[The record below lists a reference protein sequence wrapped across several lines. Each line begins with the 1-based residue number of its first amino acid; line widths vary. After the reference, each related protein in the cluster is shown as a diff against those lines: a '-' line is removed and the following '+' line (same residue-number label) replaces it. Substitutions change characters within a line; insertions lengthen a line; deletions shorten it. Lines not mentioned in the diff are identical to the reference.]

1 MTALHSSV
9 DGLDRARGR
18 NRGDGGGDARGAC
31 RSTLEW
37 RAVTHLT
44 DFIAFLEH
52 LPPGPLYALIAV
64 LAAVENI
71 FPPVPADAAVALGA
85 FLAGR
90 GYMNAWLVFGLTW
103 TANVGSGAAV
113 YALARRHGAL
123 VSRGFLG
130 RHIFTA
136 GTVAHIEE
144 QYRRH
149 GAYGIFFSRLLPV
162 WRGVVMP
169 FAGIARVPAWR
180 ALIPLALASGVY
192 YGALTYLVSR
202 LGTDLDDVLRVVRGV
217 NTLLAVVAGVLILV
231 IALWIIRRRRSP
243 RRPPQ

>member
-1 MTALHSSV
+1 M
-9 DGLDRARGR
+9 
-18 NRGDGGGDARGAC
+18 
-31 RSTLEW
+31 
-37 RAVTHLT
+37 
-44 DFIAFLEH
+44 
-52 LPPGPLYALIAV
+52 
-64 LAAVENI
+64 LAAVENV
-71 FPPVPADAAVALGA
+71 FPPVPADVSVALGA

-90 GYMNAWLVFGLTW
+90 GYMNAWLVFALTW
-103 TANVGSGAAV
+103 VANASSAAGV

-130 RHIFTA
+130 RHIFTPN
-136 GTVAHIEE
+136 TVAHIED

-180 ALIPLALASGVY
+180 ALIPMALASAVY

-202 LGTDLDDVLRVVRGV
+202 LGTDLDVVLGRVRQV
-217 NTLLAVVAGVLILV
+217 NTWLAAVAGVFILL
-231 IALWIIRRRRSP
+231 IALWIIRRRR
-243 RRPPQ
+243 RRPPPLP